1 VPSDSPSRRSG
12 GTRSRA
18 AASAGEGATA
28 APRRPA
34 TTRSHR
40 PKATA
45 SDAATADVR
54 VRRFDADRS
63 DEVLSL
69 DEALA
74 ERPTER
80 QLLWV
85 DVVGTV
91 SADDARRLAER
102 FELDART
109 RRSIEAPIERPHLA
123 LHGGYLHIRVAAEPD
138 DREPHHAAWL
148 DIVGGHNVVIT
159 HHDVPIGFLDEMD
172 ERIETDTTFGML
184 DSASFVA
191 SLLDAA
197 VTSYFRTVDAI
208 EDKVDRLDAVS
219 LRDDGRQQLLDGLV
233 TLRRRVARLRR
244 LLTDHRQ
251 VFASLAGPDVAK
263 LTNDPDS
270 APAFQ
275 AVAARFESAIAAVE
289 DAREV
294 LLGSFDVYM
303 TRTAQRTN
311 DVMKVLALATVLLLP
326 GSLIAGLLG
335 MNVSVPLPKD
345 DPVSFWLVAGGV
357 LMLAIVIL
365 VVARRR
371 RWL

>member
-1 VPSDSPSRRSG
+1 V
-12 GTRSRA
+12 A
-18 AASAGEGATA
+18 ARTPTA
-28 APRRPA
+28 NG
-34 TTRSHR
+34 SH
-40 PKATA
+40 PT
-45 SDAATADVR
+45 DAEIR
-54 VRRFDADRS
+54 VRRFDADRR
-63 DEVLSL
+63 DEVITL
-69 DEALA
+69 ERALT

-85 DVVGTV
+85 DVVGRL
-91 SADDARRLAER
+91 SSDDAARLAER
-102 FELDART
+102 FELDPRT
-109 RRSIEAPIERPHLA
+109 RRSIEAPMERPHLA
-123 LHGGYLHIRVAAEPD
+123 LHGGYLHIRVAAEPT
-138 DREPHHAAWL
+138 DREPREAAWL

-159 HHDVPIGFLDEMD
+159 HHSAPIGFLDEMD
-172 ERIETDTTFGML
+172 ERIERDTSFGAL

-191 SLLDAA
+191 TLLDGA

-219 LRDDGRQQLLDGLV
+219 LRDDGRRALLDDLV
-233 TLRRRVARLRR
+233 TIRRRIARLRR

-263 LTNDPDS
+263 LTEDPDS

-345 DPVSFWLVAGGV
+345 DPLSFWLVIAGV
-357 LMLAIVIL
+357 VIL
-365 VVARRR
+365 AAVILAVARTR